1 MNSLN
6 GRAWFTLVDND
17 DLLEELNITLT
28 HLPCGTRVYDAG
40 IQTRGSLEAGL
51 LMAAAGTADLAVID
65 IKLDGSYGLPWP
77 TVQLTSNYPFQAC
90 YLSQAAHWPVRIGNF
105 FAMGS
110 GPACLLNPDL
120 GLQQS
125 YNFEENSEYAVLVLE
140 SRALPDDDVCKQL
153 ASTCQVPPDRLA
165 LIVAPTASLAGT
177 VQIAARSVETG
188 LHKLHQLGIDLR
200 TIRQGMGIC
209 PIAPPGS
216 DDLAA
221 LGTTND
227 MMLFASQVWLQA
239 ESLPESSLQE
249 ITEQVPSGTS
259 PSYGKP
265 FLEILKRAGDFYN
278 IDPGLFAPAEITLVS
293 ANSAR
298 VYHAGRIDTARLY
311 QVLNG

>member
-6 GRAWFTLVDND
+6 ERAWFTLVDND
-17 DLLEELNITLT
+17 NLLEELKIILA
-28 HLPCGTRVYDAG
+28 LSPCGARVYDAG
-40 IQTRGSLEAGL
+40 IHAGSSLEAGL

-110 GPACLLNPDL
+110 GPACLLNPNL

-140 SRALPDDDVCKQL
+140 TRTLPDDEVCRML
-153 ASTCQVPPDRLA
+153 ATICQVAPERLA
-165 LIVAPTASLAGT
+165 VIVSPTASLAGA
-177 VQIAARSVETG
+177 VQIAARSVETA
-188 LHKLHQLGIDLR
+188 LHKLHQLGVDLKA
-200 TIRQGMGIC
+200 IQEGLGCC
-209 PIAPPGS
+209 PIAPPVS

-221 LGTTND
+221 LGSTND
-227 MMLFASQVWLQA
+227 MMMLASQVWLQVKGIPDA
-239 ESLPESSLQE
+239 DLQQ
-249 ITEQVPSGTS
+249 IARQVPASTS

-265 FLEILKRAGDFYN
+265 FLETLKQAGDFYQ
-278 IDPGLFAPAEITLVS
+278 IDPGLFAPAEITLVN
-293 ANSAR
+293 A
-298 VYHAGRIDTARLY
+298 DTGHIFHEGAVDHLK
-311 QVLNG
+311 LKGILKG